1 MMVYTETKLDK
12 LEASVR
18 LLKNASAILFTLITS
33 DQRGQTIY
41 GSLNKIDRLVN
52 DLNDQPLLDLYN
64 KLLGVFL
71 SGTPHQQITPD
82 DYFAFIRRLGTLLN
96 KAAVQANEADIA
108 IREAMGL
115 QSVIGVWGGMDWTPS
130 E

>member
-1 MMVYTETKLDK
+1 MVFTESKLDK

-18 LLKNASAILFTLITS
+18 LLKNASAILFLLITS

-41 GSLNKIDRLVN
+41 DSLNKADKLVKE
-52 DLNDQPLLDLYN
+52 LNDPPLSGLYN

-82 DYFAFIRRLGTLLN
+82 DYFAFVQRLGTLLN
-96 KAAVQANEADIA
+96 DAAVQANEADIA
-108 IREAMGL
+108 IREAIGF
-115 QSVIGVWGGMDWTPS
+115 QSVVGVWGGRDWLPQ

>member
-1 MMVYTETKLDK
+1 MVFTESKLDK
-12 LEASVR
+12 LEASMR
-18 LLKNASAILFTLITS
+18 LLKNASAILFMLITS

-41 GSLNKIDRLVN
+41 DSLNKVDKLVRE
-52 DLNDQPLLDLYN
+52 LNDQPLLNLYN

-82 DYFAFIRRLGTLLN
+82 DYFAFIQRLGTLLN
-96 KAAVQANEADIA
+96 QAAVQANEADIA
-108 IREAMGL
+108 IREAIGF
-115 QSVIGVWGGMDWTPS
+115 QSVIGVWGGRDWLPQ

>member
-1 MMVYTETKLDK
+1 MVFTESKLDK

-18 LLKNASAILFTLITS
+18 LLKNASAILFMLITS

-41 GSLNKIDRLVN
+41 DSLNKVDKLVKE
-52 DLNDQPLLDLYN
+52 LNDQPLLNLYN

-71 SGTPHQQITPD
+71 SGTPHQQIAPD
-82 DYFAFIRRLGTLLN
+82 DYFAFIQRLGTLLN
-96 KAAVQANEADIA
+96 QATVQANEADIA
-108 IREAMGL
+108 IREAIGF
-115 QSVIGVWGGMDWTPS
+115 QSVIGVWGGRDWLPQ

>member
-1 MMVYTETKLDK
+1 MVFTESKLDK

-18 LLKNASAILFTLITS
+18 LLKNASAILFLLITS

-41 GSLNKIDRLVN
+41 DSLNKVDKLVME
-52 DLNDQPLLDLYN
+52 LNDRPLLDLYN
-64 KLLGVFL
+64 RLLGVFL

-82 DYFAFIRRLGTLLN
+82 DYFAFIQRLGTLLN
-96 KAAVQANEADIA
+96 QAAVQANEADIA
-108 IREAMGL
+108 IREAIGF
-115 QSVIGVWGGMDWTPS
+115 QSVIGVWGGRDWLPQ

>member
-1 MMVYTETKLDK
+1 MMVFTESKLDK

-18 LLKNASAILFTLITS
+18 LLKNASAILFMLITS

-41 GSLNKIDRLVN
+41 DSLNKVDKLVRE
-52 DLNDQPLLDLYN
+52 LNDQPLLNLYN

-82 DYFAFIRRLGTLLN
+82 DYFAFIQRLGTLLN
-96 KAAVQANEADIA
+96 QAAVQANEADIA
-108 IREAMGL
+108 IREAIGF
-115 QSVIGVWGGMDWTPS
+115 QSVVGMWGGRDWLPQD
-130 E
+130 

>member
-18 LLKNASAILFTLITS
+18 LLKNASTILFTLITS

-41 GSLNKIDRLVN
+41 GSLNKIDKLVK

-115 QSVIGVWGGMDWTPS
+115 QSVIGVWGGMDWTPP

>member
-1 MMVYTETKLDK
+1 MMVFTESKLDK

-18 LLKNASAILFTLITS
+18 LLKNASAILFMLVTS

-41 GSLNKIDRLVN
+41 DSLNKVDKLVRE
-52 DLNDQPLLDLYN
+52 LNDQPLLNLYN

-82 DYFAFIRRLGTLLN
+82 DYFAFIQRLGTLLN
-96 KAAVQANEADIA
+96 QAAVQANEADIA
-108 IREAMGL
+108 IREAIGF
-115 QSVIGVWGGMDWTPS
+115 QSVVGMWGGRDWLPQD
-130 E
+130 

>member
-1 MMVYTETKLDK
+1 MVFTETKLDK

-18 LLKNASAILFTLITS
+18 LLKNASAILFLLITS

-41 GSLNKIDRLVN
+41 DSLNKVDKLVME
-52 DLNDQPLLDLYN
+52 LNDRPLLDLYN
-64 KLLGVFL
+64 RLLGVFL

-82 DYFAFIRRLGTLLN
+82 DYFAFIQRLGTLLN
-96 KAAVQANEADIA
+96 QAAVQANEADIA
-108 IREAMGL
+108 IREAIGF
-115 QSVIGVWGGMDWTPS
+115 QSVIGVWGGRDWLPQ

>member
-1 MMVYTETKLDK
+1 MVFTESKLDK

-18 LLKNASAILFTLITS
+18 LLKNASAILFLLITS

-41 GSLNKIDRLVN
+41 DSLNKVDKLVRE
-52 DLNDQPLLDLYN
+52 LNDRPLLDLYN
-64 KLLGVFL
+64 RLLGVFL

-82 DYFAFIRRLGTLLN
+82 DYFAFIQRLGTLLN
-96 KAAVQANEADIA
+96 QAAVQANEADIA
-108 IREAMGL
+108 IREAIGF
-115 QSVIGVWGGMDWTPS
+115 QSVIGVWGGRDWLPQ

>member
-1 MMVYTETKLDK
+1 MVYTETKLDK

>member
-1 MMVYTETKLDK
+1 MMVFTESKLDK

-18 LLKNASAILFTLITS
+18 LLKNASAILFMLITS

-41 GSLNKIDRLVN
+41 DSLNKVDKLVRE
-52 DLNDQPLLDLYN
+52 LNDQPLLNLYN

-82 DYFAFIRRLGTLLN
+82 DYFAFIQRLGTLLN
-96 KAAVQANEADIA
+96 QAAVQANEADIA
-108 IREAMGL
+108 IREAIGF
-115 QSVIGVWGGMDWTPS
+115 QSVVGVWGGRDWLPQD
-130 E
+130 

>member
-1 MMVYTETKLDK
+1 MMVFTETKLDK

-18 LLKNASAILFTLITS
+18 LLKNASAILFMLITS

-41 GSLNKIDRLVN
+41 GSLNKVDKLVR

-115 QSVIGVWGGMDWTPS
+115 QSVIGVWGGRDWLPQ

>member
-1 MMVYTETKLDK
+1 MVFTESKLDK

-18 LLKNASAILFTLITS
+18 LLKNASAILFLLITS

-41 GSLNKIDRLVN
+41 DSLNKVDKLVRE
-52 DLNDQPLLDLYN
+52 LNDRPLLDLYN
-64 KLLGVFL
+64 RLLGVFL

-82 DYFAFIRRLGTLLN
+82 DYFAFIQRLGTLLN
-96 KAAVQANEADIA
+96 QAVVQANEADIA
-108 IREAMGL
+108 IREAIGF
-115 QSVIGVWGGMDWTPS
+115 QSVIGVWGGRDWLPQ

>member
-1 MMVYTETKLDK
+1 MVFTESKLDK

-18 LLKNASAILFTLITS
+18 LLKNASAILFLLITS

-41 GSLNKIDRLVN
+41 GSLNKVDKLVR

-115 QSVIGVWGGMDWTPS
+115 QSVIGVWGGRDWLPQ

>member
-1 MMVYTETKLDK
+1 MMVFTESKLDK

-18 LLKNASAILFTLITS
+18 LLKNASAILFLLITS

-41 GSLNKIDRLVN
+41 DSLNKVDKLVME
-52 DLNDQPLLDLYN
+52 LNDRPLLDLYN
-64 KLLGVFL
+64 RLLGVFL

-82 DYFAFIRRLGTLLN
+82 DYFAFIQRLGTLLN
-96 KAAVQANEADIA
+96 QAAVQANEADIA
-108 IREAMGL
+108 IREAIGF
-115 QSVIGVWGGMDWTPS
+115 QSVIGVWGGRDWLPQ

>member
-1 MMVYTETKLDK
+1 MVFTESKLDK

-18 LLKNASAILFTLITS
+18 LLKNASAILFMLITS

-41 GSLNKIDRLVN
+41 DSLNKVDKLVKG
-52 DLNDQPLLDLYN
+52 LNDQPLLNLYN

-82 DYFAFIRRLGTLLN
+82 DYFAFIQRLGTLLN
-96 KAAVQANEADIA
+96 QAAVQANEADIA
-108 IREAMGL
+108 IREAIGF
-115 QSVIGVWGGMDWTPS
+115 QSVVGVWGGRDWLPQD
-130 E
+130 